1 MADNNAK
8 GRAQLL
14 SGHLK
19 VDSPSSNTKE
29 KRSKGRKNEQPAD
42 WSDVLSELD
51 QVRKL
56 AQTPKTETTGYQRHK
71 EAGKLWVRERI
82 ELLLDQGTFREVG
95 SAAGTATWVKPKG
108 EKRSVIEEEKETVAD
123 FTPSNNVQG
132 KYSLECMLTRMLS
145 GHVQASERSEVDQS
159 F

>member
-14 SGHLK
+14 SNHL
-19 VDSPSSNTKE
+19 SSESNPSTAKE
-29 KRSKGRKNEQPAD
+29 KKSKGRKSEQPAD

-51 QVRKL
+51 HVRKL

-82 ELLLDQGTFREVG
+82 ELLLDEGTFREVG
-95 SAAGTATWVKPKG
+95 SAAGTAKWVKSKG
-108 EKRSVIEEEKETVAD
+108 PKRSVIEEEKETVAE

-132 KYSLECMLTRMLS
+132 RTSNKVVGVEC
-145 GHVQASERSEVDQS
+145 
-159 F
+159 

>member
-1 MADNNAK
+1 MTGDNSSGGAK
-8 GRAQLL
+8 DRAELV
-14 SGHLK
+14 SGHLNG
-19 VDSPSSNTKE
+19 DSTSSSKSSKKAKG
-29 KRSKGRKNEQPAD
+29 KRSDQPSD
-42 WSDVLSELD
+42 WSDVLQELD
-51 QVRKL
+51 HVRKL

-132 KYSLECMLTRMLS
+132 
-145 GHVQASERSEVDQS
+145 Q
-159 F
+159 